1 MPAPLILV
9 TPCAGMRGIFVSNA
23 YLQDGKFGEPPAMF
37 SASAKRLNIDLD
49 LATNADLMVPAG
61 DANAL
66 RSRIGDPDF
75 ILFWDKDVRCASNLE
90 LCGFRVFNPSECIRI
105 CDDKW
110 LTHLALRRS
119 RVPTIDTV
127 SCPLTYSDYPDAGFL
142 EDASG
147 RLGFPLVV
155 KDNYG
160 SFGMQVRLARDP
172 VSLRE
177 MFSGP
182 YAPRIIQ
189 RYIECGGSDVRV
201 EVVGGSAIAAMERHA
216 APGEFRSNATL
227 GGTIRG
233 RPPTAEEA
241 ELAIAACEA
250 VGADFA
256 GIDIIRSDEGD
267 VVCEVNSSAHLRN
280 LLDCTG
286 IDGSEAILL
295 HIGEVIG

>member
-1 MPAPLILV
+1 
-9 TPCAGMRGIFVSNA
+9 MRGIFVSNA
-23 YLQDGKFGEPPAMF
+23 YLQGGKFGEPPAMF
-37 SASAKRLNIDLD
+37 SASAKRLGIDLD
-49 LATNADLMVPAG
+49 MTTNADLMVPAG
-61 DANAL
+61 DSDAL
-66 RSRIGDPDF
+66 RRRIGEPDF
-75 ILFWDKDVRCASNLE
+75 VLFWDKDVRCASNLE
-90 LCGFRVFNPSECIRI
+90 ICECKVFNASECIRI

-110 LTHLALRRS
+110 LTHLALRKNN
-119 RVPTIDTV
+119 VPTIETV
-127 SCPLTYSDYPDAGFL
+127 SCPLTFSDYPDTGFL
-142 EDASG
+142 EDASE
-147 RLGFPLVV
+147 RFGFPMVV

-172 VSLRE
+172 ESLHG
-177 MFSGP
+177 MFSEP
-182 YAPRIIQ
+182 YMPRIIQ

-201 EVVGGSAIAAMERHA
+201 EVVGDSAIAAMERHA

-233 RPPTAEEA
+233 RSPTAEEA
-241 ELAIAACEA
+241 ELAMAACEA

-256 GIDIIRSDEGD
+256 GVDIIRSDDGD

-295 HIGEVIG
+295 HIGDVIG